1 MPFLKNVIAS
11 LSLVA
16 LAACPAP
23 PDAGGDQSGGT
34 IGQPG
39 PGQQGPGSPMGMGE
53 GDQPDGQNRTPPMQ
67 RDMSPTETAGLPSFE
82 ALIDGGAETVTVSGS
97 VTGVSNGRVDFQ
109 IANKVGDWT
118 VPRIVQSAD
127 VQSGSFN
134 VKVPVDYTVPVYLVV
149 LNDQNGNGADKD
161 DPSIYYPEALTI
173 GGEDISLEF
182 SAGPEPAWV
191 KSVFSVLPDPDQ
203 GENIIK
209 DGEPFNAQVLTPEN
223 PAPDGIEGLPP
234 GSGGPTYDDGP
245 AAPPAGDAG
254 PPPAGNGAPP
264 SEAP

>member
-82 ALIDGGAETVTVSGS
+82 ALIDGLFPL
-97 VTGVSNGRVDFQ
+97 R
-109 IANKVGDWT
+109 
-118 VPRIVQSAD
+118 
-127 VQSGSFN
+127 
-134 VKVPVDYTVPVYLVV
+134 L
-149 LNDQNGNGADKD
+149 
-161 DPSIYYPEALTI
+161 
-173 GGEDISLEF
+173 
-182 SAGPEPAWV
+182 
-191 KSVFSVLPDPDQ
+191 
-203 GENIIK
+203 
-209 DGEPFNAQVLTPEN
+209 
-223 PAPDGIEGLPP
+223 
-234 GSGGPTYDDGP
+234 
-245 AAPPAGDAG
+245 
-254 PPPAGNGAPP
+254 
-264 SEAP
+264 